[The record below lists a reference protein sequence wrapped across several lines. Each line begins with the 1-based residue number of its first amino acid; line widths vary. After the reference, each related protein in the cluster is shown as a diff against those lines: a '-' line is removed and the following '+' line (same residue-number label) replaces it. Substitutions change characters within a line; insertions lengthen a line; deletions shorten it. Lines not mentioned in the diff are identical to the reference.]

1 MVARGRKRPGQRATS
16 SRAADSRVYD
26 VELNRQIRAR
36 AKFEAISLGQAARK
50 YGSSCK
56 LCVPVVRT
64 YIAKDVHPTIINDEL
79 SNEELKII
87 FNLKDYSEGRSTSL
101 KLASPL
107 LHRKIE
113 QMLVSIAEER
123 LAKAR
128 RARHTPHVLAYSKF
142 LESLPRYKPLIL
154 TGELAESIPY

>member
-1 MVARGRKRPGQRATS
+1 MAVSKRRRPGQRAIASKAANS
-16 SRAADSRVYD
+16 SVYD
-26 VELNRQIRAR
+26 VELDRQIRAR
-36 AKFEAISLGQAARK
+36 AKFEGISLGQAASK
-50 YGSSCK
+50 YGSNCK

-64 YIAKDVHPTIINDEL
+64 YIAKDEHSTIINDEL

-87 FNLKDYSEGRSTSL
+87 FNIEDYSEGRSTSL
-101 KLASPL
+101 KLANPL

-142 LESLPRYKPLIL
+142 LESLPRYKSLPF

>member
-1 MVARGRKRPGQRATS
+1 MVASSRKRPGQRATASKAAGS
-16 SRAADSRVYD
+16 SAYD
-26 VELNRQIRAR
+26 IELDRQIRAR
-36 AKFEAISLGQAARK
+36 AKFEAISLGQAGSK
-50 YGSSCK
+50 YGSNCK
-56 LCVPVVRT
+56 SGVPVVRT
-64 YIAKDVHPTIINDEL
+64 YIAKDEHPTIINDEL

-87 FNLKDYSEGRSTSL
+87 FNLKDYSEGRSTLL
-101 KLASPL
+101 KLANPL

-128 RARHTPHVLAYSKF
+128 RARHTPHVLDYARY
-142 LESLPRYKPLIL
+142 LENLPRYKPLMF